1 MGPKSDLFTKEIE
14 CILIQMVRQ
23 RHLLWDTSTEE
34 YRRTDLKRMHWDQ
47 IAEALG
53 PKFTGESVY
62 KRFQSMES
70 TFRANE
76 RKIKASKARCSGKGT
91 DEIYKPKWD
100 YYEMLLFLKKTCA
113 QSETIDNLS
122 SQSQI
127 STASEETMNCLST
140 SKPYSDVQNL
150 SQVTDIYYDENA
162 QQYMLIP
169 SDSSGPNNAADA
181 SDETSHS
188 EHSDLHVS
196 SKSSSDRSFAPLNA
210 RQPLSI
216 ISNISSNTSSGIV
229 TSSPSAASAPLNTNK
244 RSIEA
249 PMYTKR
255 GRKSNAMEHAVD
267 AIRNL
272 AKQKLPPSNMD
283 KFDMFSAYIA
293 SKLRSM
299 IPEDQEYYEKEILR
313 VLIQPRLQ

>member
-23 RHLLWDTSTEE
+23 RPLLWDISTEE
-34 YRRTDLKRMHWDQ
+34 YRRTDLKRTHWDQ

-53 PKFTGESVY
+53 PKFTGESVQ

-113 QSETIDNLS
+113 QSETINNLS

-127 STASEETMNCLST
+127 STASEETMNCLPT
-140 SKPYSDVQNL
+140 SEPYSDVQNS

-169 SDSSGPNNAADA
+169 SDSSGPKNTADT
-181 SDETSHS
+181 SDETP
-188 EHSDLHVS
+188 
-196 SKSSSDRSFAPLNA
+196 KSSSDRSSASLNA

-216 ISNISSNTSSGIV
+216 ISYISSNTSSGIV
-229 TSSPSAASAPLNTNK
+229 TPSPRAASAPLNTNK

-249 PMYTKR
+249 PMFSKR

-267 AIRNL
+267 ALQNL
-272 AKQKLPPSNMD
+272 ARQELPPPNMD

-293 SKLRSM
+293 SRLRSM